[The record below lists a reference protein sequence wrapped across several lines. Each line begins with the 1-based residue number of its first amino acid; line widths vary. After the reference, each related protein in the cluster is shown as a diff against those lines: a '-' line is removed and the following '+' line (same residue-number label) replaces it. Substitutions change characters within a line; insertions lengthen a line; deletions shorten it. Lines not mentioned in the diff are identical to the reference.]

1 MFVGWLVCLFLRLSG
16 KLVLEMDSWL
26 EVMTCEGRGKR
37 EVGGRSRDRGCGV
50 RGKED
55 GELTRGEHGRE
66 KGGKRACV

>member
-1 MFVGWLVCLFLRLSG
+1 M
-16 KLVLEMDSWL
+16 LEMDSWL
-26 EVMTCEGRGKR
+26 EVMTCEGRGRR